1 MSKEDTLL
9 GELIAALL
17 LPSVASENNSSEY
30 LNKFK

>member
-9 GELIAALL
+9 EKLIAALL
-17 LPSVASENNSSEY
+17 LPSVASENNSREY